1 MATEAQYAFFRFL
14 YEEENAREDT
24 INQYSK
30 TLLSLTTLY
39 SGFVI
44 FVVEKITAMTL
55 PMKIMFVATV
65 ASMLAGLV
73 VTIWGSRLADFE
85 GVNDPEKVV
94 GQYDDTED
102 MPDQQFFDKRIADF
116 AIATNRNSR
125 VNDKRAKS
133 LLLASYCL
141 AASILCHAIFFMIAL
156 F

>member
-44 FVVEKITAMTL
+44 FVVEKMTMMTL

-65 ASMLAGLV
+65 ASMLTGLV
-73 VTIWGSRLADFE
+73 VTVWGSRLADFE

-94 GQYDDTED
+94 DQYDDAED
-102 MPDQQFFDKRIADF
+102 MPDEQFFDKRIADF

-125 VNDKRAKS
+125 VNDRRAKA
-133 LLLASYCL
+133 LLIASYCL
-141 AASILCHAIFFMIAL
+141 VAGILCHAIFFMIAL

>member
-1 MATEAQYAFFRFL
+1 MATEAQCAFFRFL
-14 YEEENAREDT
+14 YEQEDAREDT

-44 FVVEKITAMTL
+44 FVVEKMAAMTL

-65 ASMLAGLV
+65 ASMLAGLIATV
-73 VTIWGSRLADFE
+73 WGSRLADFE
-85 GVNDPEKVV
+85 GVNDPEKVIN
-94 GQYDDTED
+94 QYDNTEE
-102 MPDQQFFDKRIADF
+102 MPDETFFDKRIADF

-125 VNDKRAKS
+125 INDKRAGS
-133 LLLASYCL
+133 LLLASYFL
-141 AASILCHAIFFMIAL
+141 VAGILCHAIFFMIAL